1 MNAAN
6 MPPTADKK
14 FPRFGFQP
22 LDAYQ
27 HAPRGY
33 ELLPFRF
40 MRFDRSTYILV
51 NECGEYTFL
60 GADTLRA
67 FVRHRLASDTP
78 AYSDLKTKH
87 FLTDNA
93 SSPLLDILATKY
105 RTKKS
110 FLAGF
115 TKLHMFVVTLRCD
128 HSCLYCQVSRQSE
141 DRAAYDMT
149 ASTARKAADLM
160 LRSPSPAITLEF
172 QGGESLLNFPLIRF
186 VVEYVDARN
195 RDIGKHID
203 KVIATNLSRATREI
217 LEYCRDQNI
226 TLSTSL
232 DGPQWLHD
240 ANRPRPGND
249 SYALVIRNID
259 LARSIVGTQ
268 NVAALMTTTRSSLQ
282 HPRAIIDEYVARGF
296 RSIFLRSISP
306 YGFAVRTRRR
316 TGYLTDEFLKFY
328 REGLA
333 YILELNR
340 QGIELTEAYAK
351 VILTK
356 ILTPF
361 PTTFTDLQSPAAAG
375 IGAVVYNYDGDVYA
389 TDESRML
396 AEMNDRTF
404 RLGNVHEH
412 SYQDIFGGQALR
424 HLTAASVNES
434 LPGCSDCPYQLYCG
448 ADPIFHH
455 ATQGDIVGH
464 RPTSDFCKKN
474 MAIINELF
482 RYIRLGDRD
491 VMRIFWSWIYD
502 RSVKEAA
509 CPVP

>member
-1 MNAAN
+1 MNGAHS
-6 MPPTADKK
+6 PPTVEKK
-14 FPRFGFQP
+14 FPRFTFHP
-22 LDAYQ
+22 LRAYQ
-27 HAPRGY
+27 DAPDDY
-33 ELLPFRF
+33 KLLPFRF
-40 MRFDRSTYILV
+40 LRFDPSTYILV
-51 NECGEYTFL
+51 NECGEYIFLDLDTF
-60 GADTLRA
+60 GAFA
-67 FVRHRLASDTP
+67 QHRLGPETP
-78 AYSDLKTKH
+78 AYADLKTKQ
-87 FLTDNA
+87 FLLDDT

-149 ASTARKAADLM
+149 AATARKAVDLM
-160 LRSPSPAITLEF
+160 LRSPSSAITLEF
-172 QGGESLLNFPLIRF
+172 QGGEPLLNFPLIQF

-195 RDIGKHID
+195 REIGKHID

-217 LEYCRDQNI
+217 LEYCRDHNI
-226 TLSTSL
+226 SLSTSL
-232 DGPQWLHD
+232 DGPEWLHN
-240 ANRPRPGND
+240 ANRPRPGSD
-249 SYALVIRNID
+249 SYALVVQNIE
-259 LARSIVGTQ
+259 LARSIAGIES
-268 NVAALMTTTRSSLQ
+268 VAALMTTTRLSLQ

-340 QGIELTEAYAK
+340 RGVELTEVYAK
-351 VILTK
+351 ILLTK

-389 TDESRML
+389 SDESRML

-412 SYQDIFGGQALR
+412 SYRDIFGGQALR

-464 RPTSDFCKKN
+464 RPTSEFCKKN

-502 RSVKEAA
+502 RSVKEAV